1 MQHLSN
7 AYHKVQIYWWY
18 FWEYLRFVDFASI
31 RQALQYAISGRCHSE
46 DRLVHSRMGTF
57 ACRKNTTDFMYA
69 NYNYER
75 KVKKFIRKNL
85 SNYDTFLDVGAC
97 IGDYSIWMAGQG
109 YKCLTFEPVPANY
122 KVLQKNLALNKV
134 KGKVHSF
141 PWGLG
146 SHQETVNFEVRPH
159 NKGAS
164 KVLREFKPTQV
175 DDENFGTIQSLDGAL
190 PKLPLNNNDRVL
202 MKLDVEGMEGEVLKG
217 AEEFI
222 KNCPQLM
229 IIIEATI
236 SDQSSIVALLD
247 QWGDFTYQAIDQHN
261 FAAIKQSSAMV
272 EYTQAE
278 DLKRMNFIVTQ
289 VAEHTSKDAKILD
302 VGCGN
307 GNMSLALG
315 ANGCEVLGVD
325 ISPKAIFYAQK
336 RNPYPNVFFAVKD
349 VNTLIADG
357 KKYDAIVCSEV
368 LEHLQH
374 PEKLLQEIR
383 KLLTP
388 NGVLVVTVPNGK
400 GPRERLVT
408 RPVQWLYAHQPKL
421 WSLLTRIKARLGY
434 QNTTTQSLAEDL
446 QHVQF
451 FSKRALRKLAKAE
464 GFEIKTWKAANFI
477 EAVFPL
483 SFLTKR
489 WKALQRFDCQVAD
502 KLPVG
507 WSSGF
512 YMVWKANQE

>member
-7 AYHKVQIYWWY
+7 AYHKIQIYWWY

-31 RQALQYAISGRCHSE
+31 RQALQYAIWGRCHSE
-46 DRLVHSRMGTF
+46 DRLVHSRLGTF

-75 KVKKFIRKNL
+75 KVKRFIKKHL
-85 SNYDTFLDVGAC
+85 STYDTFLDVGAC
-97 IGDYSIWMAGQG
+97 IGDYSIWMAKQG
-109 YKCLTFEPVPANY
+109 YKCLTFEPVPTNY
-122 KVLQKNLALNKV
+122 EILQKNITLNALE
-134 KGKVHSF
+134 GQVHSF

-146 SHQETVNFEVRPH
+146 TQQETVSFEVRPH
-159 NKGAS
+159 NKGVS
-164 KVLREFKPTQV
+164 KVTRALKPTEGFAQ
-175 DDENFGTIQSLDGAL
+175 NFGKIQSLDSAL
-190 PKLPLNNNDRVL
+190 PQLPLTQGDRVL
-202 MKLDVEGMEGEVLKG
+202 MKLDVEGMESEVLKG
-217 AEEFI
+217 AEKFI
-222 KNCPQLM
+222 KSCSQLM

-247 QWGDFTYQAIDQHN
+247 QWGNFTYQAVDQHN
-261 FAAIKQSSAMV
+261 FVAIKQSTTTV

-278 DLKRMNFIVTQ
+278 DLKRMNFIVDQ
-289 VAEHTSKDAKILD
+289 VVQHTSKDAKILD

-315 ANGCEVLGVD
+315 AKGCEVLGID
-325 ISPKAIFYAQK
+325 ISPEAIDYAQE
-336 RNPYPNVFFAVKD
+336 RNTYSNVSFAVKD
-349 VNTLIADG
+349 VNTLVANG

-368 LEHLQH
+368 LEHLPH

-408 RPVQWLYAHQPKL
+408 QPVQWLHAHQPKL
-421 WSLLTRIKARLGY
+421 WSMLTRVKASLGY
-434 QNTTTQSLAEDL
+434 KNTTTQSLAENL
-446 QHVQF
+446 QHIQF
-451 FSKRALRKLAKAE
+451 FSRKALRKLATVE
-464 GFEIKTWKAANFI
+464 GFEIKTWKSANFI

-483 SFLTKR
+483 SFITKR
-489 WKALQRFDCQVAD
+489 WKTLQCLDCQVAD

-512 YMVWKANQE
+512 YMVWKAQRG

>member
-1 MQHLSN
+1 MQQLSN
-7 AYHKVQIYWWY
+7 TYHKIQIYWWY

-31 RQALQYAISGRCHSE
+31 RQALQYAIWGKCHSE
-46 DRLVHSRMGTF
+46 DRVVHSRMGTF

-75 KVKKFIRKNL
+75 KVKKFIHKHIKEYN
-85 SNYDTFLDVGAC
+85 TFLDVGAC
-97 IGDYSIWMAGQG
+97 IGDYSIWMAKQG

-122 KVLQKNLALNKV
+122 EILQKNIQLNALSEQ
-134 KGKVHSF
+134 VHSF

-146 SHQETVNFEVRPH
+146 TRQETVNFEVRPH

-164 KVLREFKPTQV
+164 KVVRV
-175 DDENFGTIQSLDGAL
+175 SENTVVMEQNQGAIHSLDGTL
-190 PKLPLNNNDRVL
+190 NELPLNKNDRVL
-202 MKLDVEGMEGEVLKG
+202 MKLDVEGMEGDVLKG
-217 AEEFI
+217 AAEFI

-236 SDQSSIVALLD
+236 SDQSTIIKLLN
-247 QWGDFTYQAIDQHN
+247 QWGDFHYQAIDQHN
-261 FAAIKQSSAMV
+261 FAAIKQPPAKV
-272 EYTQAE
+272 EYTQVE
-278 DLKRMNFIVTQ
+278 DLKRMNFIVNQ
-289 VAEHTSKDAKILD
+289 VLQNTSKDAKVLD

-315 ANGCEVLGVD
+315 ANGCQVLGVD

-349 VNTLIADG
+349 VNTLIANS

-368 LEHLQH
+368 LEHLDR
-374 PEKLLQEIR
+374 PEKLLQELC

-408 RPVQWLYAHQPKL
+408 RPVQWLYAHQPRL
-421 WSLLTRIKARLGY
+421 WNVLTHLKSTLGY
-434 QNTTTQSLAEDL
+434 QNTTTQSLAADL

-451 FSKRALRKLAKAE
+451 FSRKALHKLAQAE
-464 GFEIKTWKAANFI
+464 GFEIHTWQSANFM
-477 EAVFPL
+477 EAVFPF
-483 SFLTKR
+483 SFFTKR
-489 WKALQRFDCQVAD
+489 WKALQRLDCQLAD
-502 KLPVG
+502 KLPTS

-512 YMVWKANQE
+512 YMVWKVRS

>member
-7 AYHKVQIYWWY
+7 AYHKIQIYWWY

-31 RQALQYAISGRCHSE
+31 RQSLQYAIWGRCHSE

-75 KVKKFIRKNL
+75 KVKKFIQKHL
-85 SNYDTFLDVGAC
+85 SQYNTFLDVGAC
-97 IGDYSIWMAGQG
+97 IGDYSVWMARQG
-109 YKCLTFEPVPANY
+109 YKCLTFEPVPTNY
-122 KVLQKNLALNKV
+122 EILQKNLHLNDLKDQ
-134 KGKVHSF
+134 VHSF

-146 SHQETVNFEVRPH
+146 SRQETVNFEVRPH

-164 KVLREFKPTQV
+164 KVLREFNPTQTA
-175 DDENFGTIQSLDGAL
+175 DKNFGTIQSLDGAL
-190 PKLPLNNNDRVL
+190 PQLPLNQNDRVL

-217 AEEFI
+217 AEMFI
-222 KNCPQLM
+222 KNCSQLM

-236 SDQSSIVALLD
+236 SDQSGIVKLLN
-247 QWGDFTYQAIDQHN
+247 QWGDFTYRAIDQHN
-261 FAAIKQSSAMV
+261 FAAIKQTPTTV

-278 DLKRMNFIVTQ
+278 DLKRMKFIVEQTT
-289 VAEHTSKDAKILD
+289 EHTNKEAKILD

-315 ANGCEVLGVD
+315 ASGCEVLGVD

-383 KLLTP
+383 KLLTT

-408 RPVQWLYAHQPKL
+408 RPVQWLHTHRPKL
-421 WSLLTRIKARLGY
+421 WSLLSRVKAKLGY

-446 QHVQF
+446 HHIQF
-451 FSKRALRKLAKAE
+451 FSKKALRKLAKNE
-464 GFEIKTWKAANFI
+464 GFEINTWKAANFV

-483 SFLTKR
+483 SFFTKR
-489 WKALQRFDCQVAD
+489 WKALQRLDCWVAD
-502 KLPVG
+502 QLPVG

-512 YMVWKANQE
+512 YMVWKIKNG